1 MAEIAEEGGGGG
13 HGKKGKKR
21 AKKPSARID
30 MTPMV
35 DLAFLLLTFF
45 VLTSTF
51 SKPKTMEIN
60 YPAKPEPNDNIK
72 PPEVK
77 NGLTLILTKDN
88 KIFYYK
94 GEFILPND
102 PKGRPATQLEETDF
116 STNGLHK
123 ILTELN
129 KSAIEEI
136 KQLDEKAKRKEIPDS
151 TFKRL
156 VMEAKGKKEAL
167 TVLIKTDDQATYKN
181 FVDVVDE
188 LNLSMVGKYVTVDMM
203 PQEYEL
209 LKQKLGQ

>member
-13 HGKKGKKR
+13 HGKGKKR

-60 YPAKPEPNDNIK
+60 YPAKPEPNDNVK

-77 NGLTLILTKDN
+77 NGLTFILTKDN
-88 KIFYYK
+88 RIFYYK

-102 PKGRPATQLEETDF
+102 PKGRPATQLEETDY
-116 STNGLHK
+116 SANGLHK
-123 ILTELN
+123 LLTELN
-129 KSAIEEI
+129 KSTIEEI
-136 KQLDEKAKRKEIPDS
+136 KQLEQKVKNKEIADT

-156 VMEAKGKKEAL
+156 AVEAKGKKEAL
-167 TVLIKTDDQATYKN
+167 TVLIKIDDNATYKN

-188 LNLSMVGKYVTVDMM
+188 LNLTMVGKYVTVDLM

>member
-1 MAEIAEEGGGGG
+1 MAEIAEEGGGG

-72 PPEVK
+72 PPPVK

-123 ILTELN
+123 ILIELN

>member
-1 MAEIAEEGGGGG
+1 MAEIAEESSGGK
-13 HGKKGKKR
+13 HEKGKKR

-51 SKPKTMEIN
+51 SKPRTMEIN
-60 YPAKPEPNDNIK
+60 YPAKPDPKDNVK

-77 NGLTLILTKDN
+77 NGLTLLLTKDN
-88 KIFYYK
+88 RIFYYK

-116 STNGLHK
+116 SINGLHK
-123 ILTELN
+123 LLTELN
-129 KSAIEEI
+129 KQTIEEI
-136 KQLDEKAKRKEIPDS
+136 KALEEKAKRKEIADT

-156 VMEAKGKKEAL
+156 VIETKGKKEAL

-181 FVDVVDE
+181 FIDVVDE
-188 LNLSMVGKYVTVDMM
+188 LNLCMVGKYVTADMM
-203 PQEYEL
+203 PQEHEL

>member
-1 MAEIAEEGGGGG
+1 MAEIAEEGGGG
-13 HGKKGKKR
+13 HKKGKKR
-21 AKKPSARID
+21 GKKPSARID

-60 YPAKPEPNDNIK
+60 YPAKPEPTENVK

-77 NGLTLILTKDN
+77 NGLTLILTKDR
-88 KIFYYK
+88 IFYYK

-116 STNGLHK
+116 SINGLHK
-123 ILTELN
+123 LLVDLN

-136 KQLDEKAKRKEIPDS
+136 KVLEEKAKRKEIQDT

-167 TVLIKTDDQATYKN
+167 TVLI
-181 FVDVVDE
+181 
-188 LNLSMVGKYVTVDMM
+188 
-203 PQEYEL
+203 
-209 LKQKLGQ
+209 

>member
-13 HGKKGKKR
+13 HGKGKKR

-60 YPAKPEPNDNIK
+60 YPAKPDPKDNIK

-136 KQLDEKAKRKEIPDS
+136 KTLEEKAKRKEIPDT

-167 TVLIKTDDQATYKN
+167 TVLIKTDDEATYKN
-181 FVDVVDE
+181 FIDVVDE
-188 LNLSMVGKYVTVDMM
+188 LNLCMVGKYLTVDMM

-209 LKQKLGQ
+209 LKQKTGQ

>member
-1 MAEIAEEGGGGG
+1 MAEISEEGGGG

-72 PPEVK
+72 PPPVK

-123 ILTELN
+123 ILIELN
-129 KSAIEEI
+129 KNTIEEI
-136 KQLDEKAKRKEIPDS
+136 KQLEEKAKKKEIPDT

-156 VMEAKGKKEAL
+156 VVEAKGKKGSL

-188 LNLSMVGKYVTVDMM
+188 LNLSMIGKYVTVDMM